1 MPTLHPQEQ
10 ERLRVLHALELLNT
24 APEPEFDTVVA
35 IAKQLLDCRTAFLSL
50 VDANRQWFKATCGSD
65 ACETGRDVS
74 FCTHAVAADAPLV
87 IPDTHEDGRFANN
100 PLVTGP
106 PHIRF
111 YAGVPLR
118 ARDRVDGP
126 LLPVGTLCVTDDR
139 PHRATDQFDLLIK
152 LACVVEALF
161 ESRRASREGLRLA
174 LDRHDALVVADRSRR
189 QLAQAE
195 RMANV
200 GSWRLDLAT
209 SFVAWSDQTYAIHG
223 LSPCDGEALG
233 AALDYYPPVD
243 RARLTAAVAACAERG
258 VPYDLELDFIDA
270 HGLRRRIRAI
280 GEPEVQGGERVAIIG
295 VVQDITERHRHEQD
309 MRASLATDELTRI
322 GNRRAF
328 NGALDAAIDPALASE
343 EPMAVALIDL
353 DHFKA
358 VNDQLGHP
366 TGDEVLRAAATTLSS
381 AVYLGDA
388 VVARLGGDEFALM
401 LRGPVA
407 AAGLVEAVERLLA
420 DLVQVVPGSA
430 GALTVSATIGV
441 SRLNP
446 GLRTRSAL
454 LKAADQALY
463 RAKKHRR
470 GTAAI
475 LGAAMPIAPRV
486 GTVAAAA

>member
-1 MPTLHPQEQ
+1 MSILHPQEQ
-10 ERLRVLHALELLNT
+10 ERLRVLHALALLDT
-24 APEPEFDTVVA
+24 APEPEFDTAVA
-35 IAKQLLDCRTAFLSL
+35 IAKQLLDCKTAFLSL
-50 VDANRQWFKATCGSD
+50 VDADRQWFKATSGSD
-65 ACETGRDVS
+65 VCETGRDVS

-87 IPDTHEDGRFANN
+87 VPDTLADARFADN
-100 PLVTGP
+100 PLVTGS

-118 ARDRVDGP
+118 ARARVDGP

-139 PHRATDQFDLLIK
+139 PHRATDQFDLLVK

-209 SFVAWSDQTYAIHG
+209 SYVAWSDQTYAIHG

-233 AALDYYPPVD
+233 AALDFYPPAD

-258 VPYDLELDFIDA
+258 VAYDLELDFVEA
-270 HGLRRRIRAI
+270 HGLRRRVRAI
-280 GEPEVQGGERVAIIG
+280 GEPEMQGGERVAIIG
-295 VVQDITERHRHEQD
+295 VVQDVTERHRREQE

-328 NGALDAAIDPALASE
+328 NQALDDSIGPALAAG

-366 TGDEVLRAAATTLSS
+366 AGDEVLRAAATTLSG
-381 AVYLGDA
+381 AAYLGDA
-388 VVARLGGDEFALM
+388 VAARLGGDEFALL

-407 AAGLVEAVERLLA
+407 AEGLVDAVERLLA
-420 DLVQVVPGSA
+420 DLVQVVPGPVD
-430 GALTVSATIGV
+430 ALTVSATIGV

-446 GLRTRSAL
+446 GLPTRSAL

-475 LGAAMPIAPRV
+475 AGVARSIAARS
-486 GTVAAAA
+486 GTIAAAA